1 MLEQEV
7 VDQECPGVMD
17 KVQPFIAS
25 FLKGA
30 ESVALPLTATCWSE
44 LNLNLAAVS
53 PRRYQVQQELGRARQ
68 WWDALIPALR
78 GAGGGGVEPTWQ
90 GDSDADP
97 AGEVLTGAWRLATT
111 RL

>member
-17 KVQPFIAS
+17 RVQPFIAS

-78 GAGGGGVEPTWQ
+78 GAGGGG
-90 GDSDADP
+90 GGANL
-97 AGEVLTGAWRLATT
+97 AGRF
-111 RL
+111 